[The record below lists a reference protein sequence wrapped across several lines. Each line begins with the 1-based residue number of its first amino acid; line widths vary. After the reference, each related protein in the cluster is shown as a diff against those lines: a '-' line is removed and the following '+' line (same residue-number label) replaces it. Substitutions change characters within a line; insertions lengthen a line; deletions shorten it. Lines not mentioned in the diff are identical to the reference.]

1 MKILAVL
8 AVLLGVMA
16 LLKPPA
22 DNDIQETSHKA
33 LAVNYGVYRNA
44 VFLFVQAHKEVSG
57 DVPLSSLSLPESWR
71 MLRTWKARVQDGCC
85 YVYGEA
91 TPEEV
96 EAVRRLFQGSFA
108 VGLASGGR
116 LVPALAPHV
125 IPIPSFVPE
134 GNLVSVV
141 EVS

>member
-96 EAVRRLFQGSFA
+96 EAVRRLFLGSFA

-116 LVPALAPHV
+116 IVPSLAPHPV
-125 IPIPSFVPE
+125 PVPSFIPD
-134 GNLVSVV
+134 GNLVSVT
-141 EVS
+141 EV